1 FDRLNLLLHR
11 GEEFEIAFLTEGLKN
26 FDIFSTKENA
36 SLVSGILNG
45 FPTIKKRLYG
55 GHKEVVLFKELRQ
68 LIGEARNLI
77 ETLHLTEVTLD
88 LYSNELKSATK
99 VSRLPYR
106 HHPEYER
113 FSTTRINS
121 FKKEFKHV
129 FSKYHYFLDHENLQT
144 YQSRIRR
151 THDGFVLNMFLRSA
165 AKIILTRYG
174 HEENG
179 LAMLSLEEIDVM
191 MKDFKPLLEP
201 MGLWTKKIDTFARN
215 MLLRSE
221 EHT

>member
-1 FDRLNLLLHR
+1 
-11 GEEFEIAFLTEGLKN
+11 
-26 FDIFSTKENA
+26 
-36 SLVSGILNG
+36 
-45 FPTIKKRLYG
+45 
-55 GHKEVVLFKELRQ
+55 
-68 LIGEARNLI
+68 
-77 ETLHLTEVTLD
+77 
-88 LYSNELKSATK
+88 
-99 VSRLPYR
+99 
-106 HHPEYER
+106 
-113 FSTTRINS
+113 TRINS

-215 MLLRSE
+215 MLLLSDLFQSRSNGNGSMDIDE
-221 EHT
+221 AVEYIGMVIVSVEIQQR

>member
-1 FDRLNLLLHR
+1 KIDRLLPKLNDVALTIYDVIDFSKQKLPKRRLYDFALTVFDRLNLLLHR

-26 FDIFSTKENA
+26 FDIFSTKENV

-151 THDGFVLNMFLRSA
+151 TH
-165 AKIILTRYG
+165 
-174 HEENG
+174 
-179 LAMLSLEEIDVM
+179 
-191 MKDFKPLLEP
+191 
-201 MGLWTKKIDTFARN
+201 
-215 MLLRSE
+215 
-221 EHT
+221 